1 MKKYKRLAWVFA
13 VLAILLSNVMCA
25 AVAYNYGILQWSGQH
40 GGTSA
45 PADVAFLLCIPY
57 GGGMILCAVIAWLF
71 QEKYQK
77 SL

>member
-1 MKKYKRLAWVFA
+1 MKKYKRLACLFA

-45 PADVAFLLCIPY
+45 PADVAFLL
-57 GGGMILCAVIAWLF
+57 
-71 QEKYQK
+71 
-77 SL
+77 